1 MSWGNLSERIKRM
14 SESMVDEV
22 KVRASGEMLESLTS
36 PASYVRGIDGITPVD
51 SGNLMANTIVS
62 SDVPDFSVNKYKDVS
77 GDITYKE
84 GMYTVMSSD
93 VWSIIYIQNNTPYNI
108 NAEFKGWGIT
118 PAYRY
123 FSTSVNNTFNLV
135 RRLK

>member
-1 MSWGNLSERIKRM
+1 MSWENLSEKITKM
-14 SESMVDEV
+14 SEGMVEEV
-22 KVRASGEMLESLTS
+22 KIRAAGEMLESLTT
-36 PASYVRGIDGITPVD
+36 PASYHKGISGVTPVD

-62 SDVPDFSVNKYKDVS
+62 ANSPNFSVNSYEDAS
-77 GDITYKE
+77 GDSTYRE

-93 VWSIIYIQNNTPYNI
+93 VWSVIYIQNNTPYNI
-108 NAEFKGWGIT
+108 NAEFEGWGVT

-135 RRLK
+135 RRM